1 MSGNSSV
8 EKPVSVSIIVPC
20 RNEISYISKCL
31 NSILSQNAP
40 GYRIE
45 ILVADGMSDDGTRE
59 VLERIAAI
67 NSNIR
72 IVDNPGRIVSTGL
85 NAAIRAATGKFVIR
99 VDVHTEYDE
108 NYILQCVEILKQSGA
123 DNVGG
128 PARTKAGSYMQTAI
142 CLAYHSPFSVGG
154 SRFHNVEYEG
164 YVDTVTYGCWSRQK
178 LLDLGMFDEDL
189 VRNQDDEL
197 NLRIIRSGGKIWQS
211 PKIRSWYYP
220 RASLLGLFRQYMQY
234 GYWKVRVIQ
243 KHKIPASIRH
253 LVPGTFVFT
262 LILLAVL
269 SLFSTNARLCLVI
282 LICIYLTANLFASV
296 ITCRERRNL
305 KYLPILPI
313 VFAGYHL
320 GYGAGFLLGFVD
332 FVVLRKGARSSFG
345 KLTRG

>member
-1 MSGNSSV
+1 MSGDSSV
-8 EKPVSVSIIVPC
+8 KNPVSVSVIVPC
-20 RNEISYISKCL
+20 RNEIRFISSCL
-31 NSILSQNAP
+31 NAILSQNAP
-40 GYRIE
+40 GYSIE

-59 VLERIAAI
+59 VLERFAAV
-67 NSNIR
+67 NSKIR
-72 IVDNPGRIVSTGL
+72 LVDNPGRIVSTGL
-85 NAAIRAATGKFVIR
+85 NAAIRAATGQFVIR

-108 NYILQCVEILKQSGA
+108 NYIVRCVEVLQQSGA

-128 PARTKAGSYMQTAI
+128 PARTKAGSYMQKAN

-154 SRFHNVEYEG
+154 ARFHNIEYEG

-220 RASLLGLFRQYMQY
+220 RSSLLGLFRQYSQY

-253 LVPGTFVFT
+253 VVPGTFVFL

-269 SLFSTNARLCLVI
+269 SLFFSSARLCLII
-282 LICIYLTANLFASV
+282 LICVYLSANLCASV
-296 ITCRERRNL
+296 ITCRGKRNL
-305 KYLPILPI
+305 KYLPIMPI
-313 VFAGYHL
+313 VFACYHL
-320 GYGAGFLLGFVD
+320 GYGAGFLLGFID
-332 FVVLRKGARSSFG
+332 FVVLRKGGRKSFG
-345 KLTRG
+345 TLTRG